1 MKRKQNKNELKIIMT
16 YLVGYREKKVWFS
29 ELFLNA
35 AKDMSSEAFREYMK
49 IMNKTKGFEIIVIK

>member
-1 MKRKQNKNELKIIMT
+1 MT